1 MNNSTIDFQI
11 FGVTG
16 YTVMSNYHLRDKS
29 LSFKA
34 KGLLSFML
42 SLPEDWDYSL
52 AGLCAISKESKDGVR
67 TILKELQEYHY
78 LVIEKSRNDKGLF
91 EYNYLIY
98 ELPHKLEIEK
108 KHNHPDM
115 DFPYLDTPYL
125 DKPDMETP
133 TQINTNK
140 QNTKKQIDKIDK
152 EEISS
157 FFDAEKHNQLTRE
170 LINSKYIDAN
180 DSQITS
186 YDKLFDYLLINN
198 SYQDLIKIVKYI
210 VPRVISRGFKDENG
224 KYITNKFGYLK
235 NAINS
240 NIDKL
245 NSYSRDELWDY
256 DSCNDDNDN
265 LYNLIDNDDFER

>member
-1 MNNSTIDFQI
+1 MAI
-11 FGVTG
+11 FKIEKNKN
-16 YTVMSNYHLRDKS
+16 YTVMSNYHLRDKN
-29 LSFKA
+29 LSYKA

-52 AGLCAISKESKDGVR
+52 AGLCAISKESKDGIR

-98 ELPHKLEIEK
+98 EVPHKLEIEK

-152 EEISS
+152 GATAP
-157 FFDAEKHNQLTRE
+157 FFDAEKHNRLTKE
-170 LINSKYIDAN
+170 LINSKYIDTN

-245 NSYSRDELWDY
+245 NSYSRDELWNY
-256 DSCNDDNDN
+256 DNYIDDNDN
-265 LYNLIDNDDFER
+265 LYNLKDCADFER

>member
-1 MNNSTIDFQI
+1 MAVFKIEKNKN
-11 FGVTG
+11 
-16 YTVMSNYHLRDKS
+16 YTVMSNYHLRDKN
-29 LSFKA
+29 LSYKA

-42 SLPEDWDYSL
+42 SLPEDWDYSIN
-52 AGLCAISKESKDGVR
+52 GLTSISKEGVKAIKN
-67 TILKELQEYHY
+67 ILKELKNCGY
-78 LVIEKSRNDKGLF
+78 LVIDKNQNEIGQY
-91 EYNYLIY
+91 EYEYLIY
-98 ELPHKLEIEK
+98 EYPEYQKGEVDLGEVEK
-108 KHNHPDM
+108 GI
-115 DFPYLDTPYL
+115 
-125 DKPDMETP
+125 
-133 TQINTNK
+133 QINTNK

-152 EEISS
+152 GATAP
-157 FFDAEKHNQLTRE
+157 FFDAEKHNRLTKE
-170 LINSKYIDAN
+170 LINSKYIDTN